1 MPDATP
7 CPLPPD
13 TSRFDAALN
22 RANQYTHKAIE
33 KPDIG
38 GCFDKLANFVIEGLK
53 DEGQ

>member
-7 CPLPPD
+7 D
-13 TSRFDAALN
+13 TTRFDAALK

-38 GCFDKLANFVIEGLK
+38 GYFDKLANFVLEGLK

>member
-7 CPLPPD
+7 SPAE
-13 TSRFDAALN
+13 FDAALK

-53 DEGQ
+53 DEGHG